1 MAIVVVSRWKG
12 SYEQALPILREASP
26 IMKEVGATSVV
37 AGVCHAGPETS
48 QSLSLDE
55 IMALPPDLIY
65 TAVTYPD
72 WATFGRVRENA
83 EFRRVLAEFLKVVE
97 VHDRSFIDGEEL

>member
-12 SYEQALPILREASP
+12 NYEQALPILREASA
-26 IMKEVGATSVV
+26 IMKDAGATSVV
-37 AGVCHAGPETS
+37 AGVCRAAPETS
-48 QSLSLDE
+48 LSLSLDE

-72 WATFGRVRENA
+72 WATYGRLRENA
-83 EFRRVLAEFLKVVE
+83 SFRRVYAEFVKVAE
-97 VHDRSFIDGEEL
+97 VRDRSFIVGEEL

>member
-37 AGVCHAGPETS
+37 AGVCRAGPETS

-72 WATFGRVRENA
+72 WAAYGSARGNA
-83 EFRRVLAEFLKVVE
+83 EFRHVLAEFLKVVE
-97 VHDRSFIDGEEL
+97 VHDRSFIEGEEL